1 MKWDPSR
8 ALAIAAGL
16 VIIALTAAA
25 FWLSYA
31 HLAEVALAH
40 GMEGKEVRAWA
51 WPATLDLFIVAGELL
66 MLRAALAGKVDP
78 WAIGLTVVGSGS
90 SIALNVAGVGAS
102 AGTLDYVVAAV
113 PPTAALLAFGALMR
127 QIHQALAGQASSKE
141 VSRAVTSEVTVERV
155 DDDQPPA
162 LPVALEVVPAGARML
177 PLVALRALPPA
188 PRPQVVPV
196 GVQLLPIVARPEP
209 EKTFVFDHSRQQYM
223 PSGSTNGYIDWPSPE
238 EPEAVTDPYEE
249 WSPDLDDEDQTDD
262 HDRADKVT
270 TAVPADTPREVVTQV
285 VTLTPSELR
294 RRASKLN
301 RELVASTNRP
311 VTIDRLREEYHLSR
325 REAAELRRAV
335 VTATLFTGEA
345 GS

>member
-1 MKWDPSR
+1 MKWNPSR

-16 VIIALTAAA
+16 VIVALTAAA

-90 SIALNVAGVGAS
+90 SIALNVAGVGTS

-113 PPTAALLAFGALMR
+113 PPAAALLAFGALMR
-127 QIHQALAGQASSKE
+127 QIHQALAGRDDQNFLGPQE
-141 VSRAVTSEVTVERV
+141 VPTPEVTVERV

-162 LPVALEVVPAGARML
+162 LTEAPEVVPADARML
-177 PLVALRALPPA
+177 PIVALPA
-188 PRPQVVPV
+188 PK
-196 GVQLLPIVARPEP
+196 
-209 EKTFVFDHSRQQYM
+209 KTFVFDHSRQQYM
-223 PSGSTNGYIDWPSPE
+223 PSGSTNGYVDWPSPE
-238 EPEAVTDPYEE
+238 EPTVVTG
-249 WSPDLDDEDQTDD
+249 PDEGRSSDRDDEKGYASVPTPSGD
-262 HDRADKVT
+262 HDRADEVT
-270 TAVPADTPREVVTQV
+270 TSVGAETPRQVVTEV

-301 RELVASTNRP
+301 RELVTSTNRP
-311 VTIDRLREEYHLSR
+311 VTIERLREEYGLSR
-325 REAAELRRAV
+325 REAAELRREV
-335 VTATLFTGEA
+335 VGTVALVPGEVR
-345 GS
+345 S

>member
-1 MKWDPSR
+1 MISNPSR
-8 ALAIAAGL
+8 ALAIAAGA

-40 GMEGKEVRAWA
+40 GMQEKEVRAWA

-66 MLRAALAGKVDP
+66 MLRAAIAGKADP

-90 SIALNVAGVGAS
+90 SIALNVAGVGTS

-127 QIHQALAGQASSKE
+127 QIHQALAERDEKGSSL
-141 VSRAVTSEVTVERV
+141 VRTPGGDQLAVTVERA

-162 LPVALEVVPAGARML
+162 LVEAPEVVPAGVRML
-177 PLVALRALPPA
+177 PLVARPA
-188 PRPQVVPV
+188 PKPTY
-196 GVQLLPIVARPEP
+196 A
-209 EKTFVFDHSRQQYM
+209 FDHSRQQYM
-223 PSGSTNGYIDWPSPE
+223 PSGSTNGYIDWPTPEDPQTVTGPDGERSPGLDAE
-238 EPEAVTDPYEE
+238 DPA
-249 WSPDLDDEDQTDD
+249 DD

-270 TAVPADTPREVVTQV
+270 TSVGADSPRQVVTEV
-285 VTLTPSELR
+285 ITLTPSELR

-311 VTIDRLREEYHLSR
+311 VTIERLREEYNLSR
-325 REAAELRRAV
+325 REAADLRREV
-335 VTATLFTGEA
+335 VTVALVSGEVR
-345 GS
+345 S

>member
-40 GMEGKEVRAWA
+40 GMQEKEVRAWA

-66 MLRAALAGKVDP
+66 MLRAALAGKADP

-90 SIALNVAGVGAS
+90 SIALNVAGVGTS

-127 QIHQALAGQASSKE
+127 QIHQALAGRDDQNSPRSQE
-141 VSRAVTSEVTVERV
+141 VPAPEVTVERAETA
-155 DDDQPPA
+155 QPRA
-162 LPVALEVVPAGARML
+162 LVEAPEVVPAEAE
-177 PLVALRALPPA
+177 
-188 PRPQVVPV
+188 
-196 GVQLLPIVARPEP
+196 LLPIVALPESK
-209 EKTFVFDHSRQQYM
+209 KTFVFDHYRQRYVW
-223 PSGSTNGYIDWPSPE
+223 SGSTNGYEYGPGPE
-238 EPEAVTDPYEE
+238 EETVVTGPDGKR
-249 WSPDLDDEDQTDD
+249 SPDLDAEDASEA
-262 HDRADKVT
+262 ADPVGAVT
-270 TAVPADTPREVVTQV
+270 TSVGADTPRQVVTEV
-285 VTLTPSELR
+285 ITLTPSELR

-311 VTIDRLREEYHLSR
+311 VTIERLREEYGLTR
-325 REAAELRRAV
+325 REAAELRRLV
-335 VTATLFTGEA
+335 VTPEGGER
-345 GS
+345 S